1 MPETLYQTPL
11 HTFIEFV
18 KILVAALIIAVIL
31 RSFVIQPFIIPS
43 ESMLDTLQVGDR
55 LFVSKFS
62 YGIHLPF
69 VEKEIFS
76 TGEPKV
82 GDIVVFPFPQNR
94 KEDYIKRVVGVPG
107 DRLEMRNKQLFRNG
121 LAVDEL
127 YALHTARDVDIF
139 RDNFPQ
145 RTVPDGKVFVLG
157 DNRDNSKDSRYW
169 GYVDKDEIHGRA
181 FIIYWSS
188 VNLVNVKW
196 ERIGRL
202 LQ

>member
-1 MPETLYQTPL
+1 MSETLYQTPL
-11 HTFIEFV
+11 HTFVEFV

-76 TGEPKV
+76 TGEPRV

-121 LAVDEL
+121 LAVDEP
-127 YALHTARDVDIF
+127 YAIHTARDVDIF

-196 ERIGRL
+196 GRIGRL